1 MGKFKVGDKVSVHIA
16 EGWVNG
22 IVLGESCSGLY
33 LTKVPDG
40 HGWSVNRNE
49 AKYCAEECGIILETG
64 RRCYWNAD
72 EFDIKPLK
80 PTEGYAKRPKRR
92 VVIEIT
98 DDGAEAKYVI
108 GKKVAK
114 TASVKRY
121 KDDKPD
127 DRLAAHYVVGKLFGQ
142 KVTKNNVDMDAL
154 KNAKYDCMIARYH
167 LNEISKVLDPFG
179 EPDFGKVDFR
189 KVDFKF

>member
-22 IVLGESCSGLY
+22 IVLGESWSGLY

-64 RRCYWNAD
+64 RRCYWNAG

-98 DDGAEAKYVI
+98 DDGAEAKYIV
-108 GKKVAK
+108 GKNIEK
-114 TASVKRY
+114 TASIKRHPE
-121 KDDKPD
+121 DEPNDEI
-127 DRLAAHYVVGKLFGQ
+127 AAVYSIAKLFGENLRAMED
-142 KVTKNNVDMDAL
+142 KVDGKIEMFKDAL
-154 KNAKYDCMIARYH
+154 GWIYGAKEA
-167 LNEISKVLDPFG
+167 LG
-179 EPDFGKVDFR
+179 EAEKR
-189 KVDFKF
+189 IMKLI